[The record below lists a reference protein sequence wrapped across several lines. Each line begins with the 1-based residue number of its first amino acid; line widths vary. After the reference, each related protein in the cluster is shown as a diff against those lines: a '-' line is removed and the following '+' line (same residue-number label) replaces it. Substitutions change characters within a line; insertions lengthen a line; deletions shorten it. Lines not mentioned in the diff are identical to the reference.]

1 MALKKAWNLQQE
13 TGKES
18 IAKIK
23 SSVWIPRGRRGA
35 NGSVPIKGHHKDDKA
50 RVGDESVTKNNV
62 PVCKVISGLEVEI
75 SFTKKHDFRDITN
88 DKEQVYHI
96 RNRQ

>member
-13 TGKES
+13 AGKEG
-18 IAKIK
+18 IAKVK
-23 SSVWIPRGRRGA
+23 SSIWIPRGCGRA

-50 RVGDESVTKNNV
+50 RVGDEGVTENYV

-75 SFTKKHDFRDITN
+75 SFTKEHDFRDITN
-88 DKEQVYHI
+88 DKEQVDHI
-96 RNRQ
+96 RN